1 MGITHEVLE
10 CLAQLVNQD
19 EFREA
24 AGVQTQKVLQ
34 IRDYFALPC

>member
-10 CLAQLVNQD
+10 SLAQLVDQD

-24 AGVQTQKVLQ
+24 AGVQAQKL
-34 IRDYFALPC
+34 L